1 MSAPATSTRRA
12 LLGWLVFAVAALA
25 LLALSREAGAQ
36 SGEAVPEGIEG
47 AERGGLLYAQQCAT
61 CHGADG
67 RGGPVP
73 RYGGQAPSMWLD
85 DNPNMSAAYL
95 DLVMSTGRMPP
106 AESPYDNRPRE
117 VVFGPDERAD
127 IIAYMADTFEVPG
140 EVPQVGEG
148 AASQGQDVWN
158 TNCAHCHGS
167 IGAGGVAGGGAWTPQ
182 VNNKSAQ
189 EIVEAIRVGPFQMPA
204 FGEDQISDDEAASV
218 AVFMEEAANEEGTPL
233 GLTELNPVYA
243 SAFVAA
249 LAVLMLLSL
258 VWIGGRPRW
267 FPDPDAAD
275 QRPEIPAGAARR
287 THTTSTAGSSPHD
300 APSEDLSS

>member
-1 MSAPATSTRRA
+1 MSAPASPTRRA
-12 LLGWLVFAVAALA
+12 LLGWAVLA
-25 LLALSREAGAQ
+25 VSVLTLLALTREAVAQ
-36 SGEAVPEGIEG
+36 NDEAAAAGVEG

-73 RYGGQAPSMWLD
+73 RYGGQAPSMWPD
-85 DNPNMSAAYL
+85 ENPNMSAAYL

-106 AESPYDNRPRE
+106 AESPYDNRKRE
-117 VVFGPDERAD
+117 VVFAAEERAD
-127 IIAYMADTFEVPG
+127 IIAYMGDTFDVPG
-140 EVPQVGEG
+140 EVPRVGEG
-148 AASQGQDVWN
+148 ETSQGQTVWN
-158 TNCAHCHGS
+158 TNCAHCHGA

-182 VNNKSAQ
+182 VNDRSAQ

-204 FGEDQISDDEAASV
+204 FGEDQISDAEAASV
-218 AVFMEEAANEEGTPL
+218 AAFMAEAASEEGTPL

-243 SAFVAA
+243 SAFVGV

-267 FPDPDAAD
+267 FPDPDAAE
-275 QRPEIPAGAARR
+275 QRPDIPAGAARK
-287 THTTSTAGSSPHD
+287 TPSASTARSNPRD